1 MKRIVIFDLD
11 GTLLNTIDD
20 LAAATNHALAC
31 CGYPVHPVSAYPYF
45 VGNGIDKLFERAL
58 PPEARSATEI
68 ARMRAS
74 FVPYYNTHCDV
85 YTRPYDGI
93 VHLLERLQAA
103 GIAIAV
109 ASNKYHEATRHLI
122 AEYFPDIEFAAVYG
136 QREGIPKKPD
146 PAIVNTILSDT
157 GFSTADTVYVGDSGV
172 DMLTARHAGVES
184 VGVTWGFRP
193 VDELQQ
199 AGACHIAA
207 DTAELWGYIA
217 DGGK

>member
-31 CGYPVHPVSAYPYF
+31 CGHSAHPVSAYPYF

-58 PPEARSATEI
+58 PPEVRNSTEI
-68 ARMRAS
+68 ARMRTF

-93 VHLLERLQAA
+93 VELLQRLQTA
-103 GIAIAV
+103 GIAVAV
-109 ASNKYHEATRHLI
+109 ASNKYHEATCHLI
-122 AEYFPDIEFAAVYG
+122 KEYFPDIAFAAICG

-146 PAIVNTILSDT
+146 PAIVNAIL
-157 GFSTADTVYVGDSGV
+157 ADVALSPADAIYVGDSGV

-199 AGACHIAA
+199 AGAVHIACNTA
-207 DTAELWGYIA
+207 DLWHCITG
-217 DGGK
+217 DGK

>member
-20 LAAATNHALAC
+20 LAAATNHALVC

-58 PPEARSATEI
+58 PPDARSATEI

-93 VHLLERLQAA
+93 VHLLE
-103 GIAIAV
+103 
-109 ASNKYHEATRHLI
+109 
-122 AEYFPDIEFAAVYG
+122 
-136 QREGIPKKPD
+136 
-146 PAIVNTILSDT
+146 
-157 GFSTADTVYVGDSGV
+157 
-172 DMLTARHAGVES
+172 
-184 VGVTWGFRP
+184 P
-193 VDELQQ
+193 V
-199 AGACHIAA
+199 I
-207 DTAELWGYIA
+207 
-217 DGGK
+217 